1 MKKLVLI
8 YRKRVEGANSIEE
21 LFQTLAIEFRKKFE
35 VIEYQLGSKPT
46 LLQDLKALRQFDAD
60 IYHITGAVHYVA
72 LGLPK
77 EKTVLTIHDI
87 NYFRDVLKG
96 FKKKIYKFIYLSLPI
111 SKAKY
116 ITTISTET
124 AETLV
129 AQKLMAEYPSVI
141 SNCYNRSL
149 FKPVYREFNVHQP
162 NILQIGTKGNKN
174 LSRLAEALNGFDCT
188 LTIIGKLTESQ
199 KDCLEKFKINY
210 INKYN
215 LSLNEVYQSYID
227 ADILAFVSLS
237 EGFGVPIIEAQ
248 AVGRVV
254 ITSDLSPMKSTAG
267 KGALLVDPKSVT
279 QIRQAIIKVSSDSK
293 LRESLI
299 AAGTQNVLNYT
310 PEAVAEKYINIYKKI
325 LTRD

>member
-21 LFQTLAIEFRKKFE
+21 LFQALAIEFRKKFE
-35 VIEYQLGSKPT
+35 VIEYQLGNKPT
-46 LLQDLKALRQFDAD
+46 LLQDLKALRHFDAD

-96 FKKKIYKFIYLSLPI
+96 LKKQIYKYIYLTLPI
-111 SKAKY
+111 SRAKY
-116 ITTISTET
+116 ITTISAET

-129 AQKLMAEYPSVI
+129 AQKLMADYPLVI
-141 SNCYNRSL
+141 SNCYNSGL
-149 FKPVYREFNVHQP
+149 FKYREFNVHRP

-174 LSRLAEALNGFDCT
+174 LPRLAEALSGFNCN
-188 LTIIGKLTESQ
+188 LTIIGKLTEPQ

-215 LSLNEVYQSYID
+215 LSLNEVYQSYLD

-254 ITSDLSPMKSTAG
+254 ITSDLSPMKYTAG
-267 KGALLVDPKSVT
+267 NGALLVDPKSVT
-279 QIRQAIIKVSSDSK
+279 QIRQAIIKVSSDPK
-293 LRESLI
+293 LRDSLI
-299 AAGTQNVLNYT
+299 EAGSKNVLNYT
-310 PEAVAEKYINIYKKI
+310 PEAVADKYINIYNKI